1 MAYEQ
6 TAAAINHAALIDS
19 SRTSAMTPQATAP
32 TMATADQIAI
42 DLVLT
47 VCSSPSAGGGLLPGL
62 SAN

>member
-6 TAAAINHAALIDS
+6 TAAAISHAALIDS

-42 DLVLT
+42 DLVLM
-47 VCSSPSAGGGLLPGL
+47 VVLLPWR
-62 SAN
+62 